1 MNAITLNES
10 VLLPDNTRTIELQI
24 KRDGVRVLLDD
35 LHGPSY
41 DTHVVMLGWGQVCDV
56 ELLAARFDTET
67 VRVFKVLVE
76 MLGKVY
82 TNKNIYDAL
91 V

>member
-1 MNAITLNES
+1 
-10 VLLPDNTRTIELQI
+10 
-24 KRDGVRVLLDD
+24 
-35 LHGPSY
+35 
-41 DTHVVMLGWGQVCDV
+41 MLGWGQVCDV